1 MLFKR
6 VSKGRNCPQCKSAD
20 VFRLRRTGMALKLI
34 GNVTNLR
41 PYWCANCDTFFLAPR
56 QGNRAQASKGFDL
69 PKGQTGGRS
78 PSGPERLAH

>member
-41 PYWCANCDTFFLAPR
+41 PYWCANR
-56 QGNRAQASKGFDL
+56 RGKRADAVRR
-69 PKGQTGGRS
+69 GRNAW
-78 PSGPERLAH
+78 PISGWQILKAYTL